1 MTEQSLLAR
10 SIKTIL
16 MAGVGSAFLASAPAL
31 AQQESV
37 TSDNEEQIVDSASE
51 RRLVDG
57 EEVEKIQV
65 TGSRIA
71 RIGATAPS
79 PVTVISGEDLV
90 ETGAMNIGEVLSRLP
105 ALATTFTL
113 ANSGRFI
120 GTAGISTLNLRNM
133 GTDRTLVLVN
143 GKRHVAS
150 APGSSAVDTNTIP
163 SAWVERVEIIT
174 GGASAVY
181 GADAVTG
188 VVNFILK
195 KNVEGLDVTATRGY
209 AENSNYQNEK
219 YTFSYGTA
227 FAGGRGN
234 VAVSAEYNAQD
245 SLNALDN
252 PWTATSYA
260 SFRWDALNPPRTGDQ
275 IDDPNF
281 PDTITLPNAG
291 YYAISS
297 QGTTWN
303 PFTGAIL
310 GTFNPDGSYRDVYT
324 GDVVDPARLYCQ
336 DCDYINLRKYSEV
349 QPEFSRVNYNL
360 KGNYE
365 FNQDTNFYWNAKYV
379 ESEGQNIGQPFF
391 RFYTT
396 GAASAGYPYLF
407 KRDNAFLPENL
418 ANQMDELGVPF
429 LGLNRMYDDAGR
441 RIEENTRE
449 TVRGVLGLEG
459 MLNQDW
465 GYDVSL
471 VYGKS
476 DIERVNGANV
486 ILQNMEWALDAV
498 RDADGNIVCRSEE
511 AQADGCVPYN
521 PFGNGMASEGA
532 QDYVTTTSVGT
543 SEIEQLVFNATFNNS
558 FLYELPAG
566 FVGFAG
572 GVEYRD
578 ESSVTVE
585 DDFAKTGA
593 TFFNALGETDGS
605 YDVSEVFGEVTV
617 PLLANAPLVQQLNFD
632 AAIRYADYS
641 TIGGATAWKMGFD
654 WTISDEL
661 RSRVTYSEAIRA
673 PNIDELFSGQS
684 QSFAGVSDPCKIS
697 NLANLSGEAR
707 TRREENCAAL
717 GVPDNFDSNYDAATL
732 ETLVGGNPDLMEETS
747 ESITAGLV
755 YSPSWFEGFS
765 ATADYWEIDID
776 DTISGIGFQTIL
788 DRCVDGETIDNQ
800 FCTLITRD
808 PDSSEIT
815 LIRGFALNIARS
827 LNSGVDFELN
837 YDFDALG
844 GSFSTN
850 LIGTYVIE
858 AKDYPFA
865 DEPENYTDYAGVLGN
880 QDLQMQLSINYRLNN
895 WAFGTR
901 TRYLNSVSLY
911 TDKSLERNPNPNNY
925 LEYGSYAV
933 TDVTAGYK
941 FDNGLGLTLG
951 VDNFFN
957 RELPGTTTGTG
968 AGSAIYDNIGR
979 FAYLRAS
986 FNF

>member
-1 MTEQSLLAR
+1 MNEQSLLAR
-10 SIKTIL
+10 SIRTIL
-16 MAGVGSAFLASAPAL
+16 MAGVSSAFIAAPAL
-31 AQQESV
+31 AQDAQQDDQDV
-37 TSDNEEQIVDSASE
+37 VVSASGQEVVQSENAQVEE
-51 RRLVDG
+51 R
-57 EEVEKIQV
+57 IQV
-65 TGSRIA
+65 TGSRIG
-71 RIGATAPS
+71 RIGAEAPS
-79 PVTVISGEDLV
+79 PVTVISGDDLV

-150 APGSSAVDTNTIP
+150 APGSSSVDTNTIP
-163 SAWVERVEIIT
+163 SAWIDRVEIIT

-209 AENSNYQNEK
+209 AENSDYSNEK

-227 FAGGRGN
+227 FAGGKGN
-234 VAVSAEYNAQD
+234 IAVSAEYNAQD

-252 PWTATSYA
+252 PWTATSTA
-260 SFRWDALNPPRTGDQ
+260 SMRYEALYGPRTEDQ
-275 IDDPNF
+275 LDDPAY
-281 PDTITLPNAG
+281 PDNIVVPNAG
-291 YYAISS
+291 YYAISN
-297 QGTTWN
+297 QGTVWD
-303 PFTGAIL
+303 PFTGGIL
-310 GTFNPDGSYRDVYT
+310 GTFNPDGSYRDTYI
-324 GDVVDPARLYCQ
+324 GDVNDPANLYCQ
-336 DCDYINLRKYSEV
+336 DCDYINLRRYSEV

-365 FNQDTNFYWNAKYV
+365 FTQDVNMYWNAKYV
-379 ESEGQNIGQPFF
+379 KSEGQNIGQPFF
-391 RFYTT
+391 RFFST
-396 GAASAGYPYLF
+396 GAAADNYPYLF
-407 KRDNAFLPENL
+407 KRDNPFLPEAL
-418 ANQMDELGVPF
+418 ASQMDELGVPF

-449 TVRGVLGLEG
+449 TKRAVIGFDG

-465 GYDVSL
+465 SYDVSL
-471 VYGKS
+471 VWGKS

-498 RDADGNIVCRSEE
+498 EDETGNIVCRSEE
-511 AQADGCVPYN
+511 ARADGCVPFN
-521 PFGNGMASEGA
+521 PFGLGMASQA
-532 QDYVTTTSVGT
+532 SQDYVTTTSVGT
-543 SEIEQLVFNATFNNS
+543 SEIEQTVFNATFSNS

-566 FVGFAG
+566 HIGFAG

-585 DDFAKTGA
+585 DPFAKTGA
-593 TFFNALGETDGS
+593 TFFNALGETDGQ
-605 YDVSEVFGEVTV
+605 YDVSEIFGEISV
-617 PLLANAPLVQQLNFD
+617 PLLRDMFMVQHLNFD
-632 AAIRYADYS
+632 AAVRYADYS
-641 TIGGATAWKMGFD
+641 TIGGATAWKVGLD

-661 RSRVTYSEAIRA
+661 RSRFTYSEAIRA

-684 QSFAGVSDPCKIS
+684 QSFAGVDDPCKVS
-697 NLANLSGEAR
+697 NLAQLSADGRA
-707 TRREENCAAL
+707 RREANCAAL
-717 GVPDNFDSNYDAATL
+717 GVPADFDSNYDSATL
-732 ETLVGGNPDLMEETS
+732 ETLVGGNPDLSEETS
-747 ESITAGLV
+747 ESITAGFV
-755 YSPSWFEGFS
+755 YSPEWLEGFS
-765 ATADYWEIDID
+765 ATVDYWEIDID

-788 DRCVDGETIDNQ
+788 NRCVDAETIDNQ
-800 FCTLITRD
+800 FCNLITRD
-808 PDSSEIT
+808 PDTSEIT

-827 LNSGVDFELN
+827 LNSGVDFEFA

-844 GSFSTN
+844 GQFRTN
-850 LIGTYVIE
+850 LIGTYTIE

-865 DEPENYTDYAGVLGN
+865 DEPDNYTDYAGVLGD
-880 QDLQMQLSINYRLNN
+880 QDLQMQLSVQYGIDN
-895 WAFGTR
+895 WTFGTT
-901 TRYLNSVSLY
+901 TRYVDRVNLY
-911 TDKSLERNPNPNNY
+911 DPTSLETNPNPSN
-925 LEYGSYAV
+925 EMQYGTYV
-933 TDVTAGYK
+933 ITDVTAGYK

-957 RELPGTTTGTG
+957 RELPGYTTGTG

-986 FNF
+986 LSF

>member
-1 MTEQSLLAR
+1 MNEQSLLAR
-10 SIKTIL
+10 SIKNIL
-16 MAGVGSAFLASAPAL
+16 MAGVGSAFLAAPTM
-31 AQQESV
+31 AQQTDVNSG
-37 TSDNEEQIVDSASE
+37 SEEEVVNSASE
-51 RRLVDG
+51 QRQAENQD
-57 EEVEKIQV
+57 VEKIQI

-71 RIGATAPS
+71 RIGASAPS
-79 PVTVISGEDLV
+79 PVTVISGDDLV

-133 GTDRTLVLVN
+133 GTDRTLVLVD

-163 SAWVERVEIIT
+163 SSWIERVEIIT

-195 KNVEGLDVTATRGY
+195 KNIEGLDVTATRGY
-209 AENSNYQNEK
+209 AENSDYSNEK
-219 YTFSYGTA
+219 YTFSYGTN

-234 VAVSAEYNAQD
+234 IAFSAEYNAQE

-252 PWTATSYA
+252 PWTATSYG
-260 SFRWDALNPPRTGDQ
+260 SFGWESLYGPRTDEQ
-275 IDDPNF
+275 LDDPAY
-281 PDTITLPNAG
+281 PDVLTLPNAG
-291 YYAISS
+291 YYAISTA
-297 QGTTWN
+297 GTTWN
-303 PFTGAIL
+303 PFTGGVL

-336 DCDYINLRKYSEV
+336 DCDYINLRQFSEV

-365 FNQDTNFYWNAKYV
+365 INNDMNFYYDAKYV
-379 ESEGQNIGQPFF
+379 KSEGQNIGQPFF
-391 RFYTT
+391 RFFSL
-396 GAASAGYPYLF
+396 GSAANNYPYAV
-407 KRDNAFLPENL
+407 KRDNAFMPEGM

-429 LGLNRMYDDAGR
+429 LGLSRMYNDAGR

-449 TVRGVLGLEG
+449 TTRAVAGLEG

-465 GYDVSL
+465 SYDVSL
-471 VYGKS
+471 VWGKS

-498 RDADGNIVCRSEE
+498 DDGNGNIVCRSEE

-521 PFGNGMASEGA
+521 PFGQGMASDAA
-532 QDYVTTTSVGT
+532 QDYVTTTSIGT
-543 SEIEQLVFNATFNNS
+543 SEIEQVVFNATFSNS

-566 FVGFAG
+566 FIGFAG

-617 PLLANAPLVQQLNFD
+617 PLLANAPLVQQLNLD
-632 AAIRYADYS
+632 AAVRYADYS
-641 TIGGATAWKMGFD
+641 TIGGATAWKLGLD
-654 WTISDEL
+654 WTINDEL
-661 RSRVTYSEAIRA
+661 RSRFTYSEAIRA

-684 QSFAGVSDPCKIS
+684 QSFANVDDPCKVS
-697 NLANLSGEAR
+697 NLANQTAESRAQREA
-707 TRREENCAAL
+707 NCAAL
-717 GVPDNFDSNYDAATL
+717 GVPAGFDSSYDSATL

-747 ESITAGLV
+747 ESITAGIV

-765 ATADYWEIDID
+765 ATVDYWEIDID
-776 DTISGIGFQTIL
+776 DTISGIGFQTVL
-788 DRCVDGETIDNQ
+788 NRCVDAESVNNQ
-800 FCTLITRD
+800 FCDLVTRD
-808 PDSSEIT
+808 PATGEIT

-827 LNSGVDFELN
+827 LNSGVDFEMS
-837 YDFDALG
+837 YDFAALG
-844 GSFSTN
+844 GQFNTN
-850 LIGTYVIE
+850 LIGTKLIE
-858 AKDYPFA
+858 AKDFPFA
-865 DEPENYTDYAGVLGN
+865 DEPDNFTDYAGVLGD
-880 QDLQMQLSINYRLNN
+880 QELQLQFNINYSIDN

-901 TRYLNSVSLY
+901 TRFLDGVDLY
-911 TDKSLERNPNPNNY
+911 TPTALENNPNPSNY
-925 LEYGSYAV
+925 MEYGSYAV
-933 TDVTAGYK
+933 TDVTAGYT

-957 RELPGTTTGTG
+957 RGLPGTTTGTG

>member
-1 MTEQSLLAR
+1 M
-10 SIKTIL
+10 
-16 MAGVGSAFLASAPAL
+16 
-31 AQQESV
+31 AQQETPVNSE
-37 TSDNEEQIVDSASE
+37 DEEQVVQDASQE
-51 RRLVDG
+51 RTVDG

-90 ETGAMNIGEVLSRLP
+90 QTGAMNIGEVLSRLP

-150 APGSSAVDTNTIP
+150 APGSSSVDTNTIP
-163 SAWVERVEIIT
+163 SAWIDRVEIIT

-209 AENSNYQNEK
+209 AENSDYANEK

-227 FAGGRGN
+227 FGGGKGN
-234 VAVSAEYNAQD
+234 IAVSAEYNAQD

-252 PWTATSYA
+252 PWTATSA
-260 SFRWDALNPPRTGDQ
+260 VSFRYEALYGPRTEAQ
-275 IDDPNF
+275 IDDPAY
-281 PDTITLPNAG
+281 PDNIILPNAG
-291 YYAISS
+291 YYAISN
-297 QGTTWN
+297 QGTVWN
-303 PFTGAIL
+303 PFTGGIL
-310 GTFNPDGSYRDVYT
+310 GTFNPDGSYRDTYI

-336 DCDYINLRKYSEV
+336 NCDYINLNRYVEV

-365 FNQDTNFYWNAKYV
+365 FSQDVNMYWNAKYV
-379 ESEGQNIGQPFF
+379 KSEGQNIGQPFF
-391 RFYTT
+391 RFFST
-396 GAASAGYPYLF
+396 GAASDGYPYLF
-407 KRDNAFLPENL
+407 KRDNPFLPEAL
-418 ANQMDELGVPF
+418 AQQMDDLGVPF

-449 TVRGVLGLEG
+449 TTRAVLGFDG
-459 MLNQDW
+459 MLDQDW
-465 GYDVSL
+465 SYDVSL
-471 VYGKS
+471 VWGRS
-476 DIERVNGANV
+476 EIERINGANV

-498 RDADGNIVCRSEE
+498 EDETGNIVCRSEE
-511 AQADGCVPYN
+511 ARADGCVPYN
-521 PFGNGMASEGA
+521 PFGRGMASEAA
-532 QDYVTTTSVGT
+532 QNYVTTTSIGN
-543 SEIEQLVFNATFNNS
+543 SEIEQTVFNATFTNS

-566 FVGFAG
+566 HIGFAG

-585 DDFAKTGA
+585 DPFAKTGA
-593 TFFNALGETDGS
+593 TFFNALGETDGQ
-605 YDVSEVFGEVTV
+605 YDVSEIFGEVTV
-617 PLLANAPLVQQLNFD
+617 PLLRDTFLVQQLNLD
-632 AAIRYADYS
+632 AAVRYADYS
-641 TIGGATAWKMGFD
+641 TIGGTTAWKLGLD
-654 WTISDEL
+654 WTITDEL
-661 RSRVTYSEAIRA
+661 RSRFTYSEAIRA

-684 QSFAGVSDPCKIS
+684 QSFADVSDPCKVS
-697 NLANLSGEAR
+697 NLAQLSSEGR
-707 TRREENCAAL
+707 QRREENCEAL
-717 GVPDNFDSNYDAATL
+717 GVPADFDSNYDSATL
-732 ETLVGGNPDLMEETS
+732 ETLVGGNPDLTEETS

-755 YSPSWFEGFS
+755 YSPEWLEGFS
-765 ATADYWEIDID
+765 ATFDYWEIDIE

-788 DRCVDGETIDNQ
+788 NRCVDAESIDNQ
-800 FCTLITRD
+800 FCDLIVRD
-808 PDSSEIT
+808 PDTAEIT

-827 LNSGVDFELN
+827 LNSGLDFEMA
-837 YDFDALG
+837 YDFDAFG
-844 GSFSTN
+844 GEFNAN
-850 LIGTYVIE
+850 LIGTYVFE

-865 DEPENYTDYAGVLGN
+865 DEPENYTDYAGVLGD
-880 QDLQMQLSINYRLNN
+880 QELQMQFNLNYAIND
-895 WAFGTR
+895 WTFGTR
-901 TRYLNSVSLY
+901 TRYVDRVNLY
-911 TDKSLERNPNPNNY
+911 SPTSLETNPNPSNQMQ
-925 LEYGSYAV
+925 YGTYV
-933 TDVTAGYK
+933 ITDVTANYQ

-957 RELPGTTTGTG
+957 RELPGYTTGTG
-968 AGSAIYDNIGR
+968 SGSAIYDNIGR

-986 FNF
+986 FKF